1 MLATASLSI
10 GGFLVL
16 AYVFWH
22 SPGAQADPGRYE
34 RGLAAF
40 HDALRAAKPEGFVGS
55 EAYRVEGAP
64 WLPQHAGYEDWY
76 EIRDW
81 AALGTLNA
89 AAVSNP
95 ARPAHDEVAELAGG
109 GAGGIYLLLHAGP
122 QPATACLWLTKPR
135 GIPYPEFL
143 AALRQRCR
151 EECTLWQR
159 QMALGP
165 APEFCVAGAAAV
177 LRRLDPPASW
187 QATIVQRR
195 PVTA

>member
-1 MLATASLSI
+1 
-10 GGFLVL
+10 VL

-22 SPGAQADPGRYE
+22 SPEGQTDPGRYE

-40 HDALRAAKPEGFVGS
+40 HDALRAAKPEGFVRS
-55 EAYRVEGAP
+55 AAYRVEGAP

-95 ARPAHDEVAELAGG
+95 ARPAHDAVAGLAGG
-109 GAGGIYLLLHAGP
+109 GAGGVYLLLHAGP
-122 QPATACLWLTKPR
+122 QPASACLWLTKPR

-143 AALRQRCR
+143 GTLQQRCR

-159 QMALGP
+159 QMTLGP
-165 APEFCVAGAAAV
+165 APEFCVAGADAL
-177 LRRLDPPASW
+177 LRGLDTPASW
-187 QATIVQRR
+187 QPTIVRR
-195 PVTA
+195 WPVTP